1 MKKLLSLFLI
11 MMLMLALAGCSA
23 NISQTSDDNDEWLS
37 VQTDFDADDYY
48 TRLENCVKQIREK
61 TDFVPDIALVLG
73 SGLGDF
79 ADSVKIEAEIPYSE
93 IDGFPVSTVSGHD
106 GTLIFC
112 EIEGKKVAV
121 MNGRV
126 HYYEGYDIHEVVLPL
141 RVIHLLGAETVILT
155 NAVGA
160 INEDYSIGD
169 FVTVV
174 DHISS
179 FVPSPLVGENIDKL
193 GDRFVDMTNVYDEE
207 LNSIVR
213 DVASKNDITIHKA
226 VMVQVT
232 GPQYETPAE
241 IKMYR
246 SLGADTV
253 GMSTVVESI
262 AARHMGMR
270 ICVVSCVTN
279 LASGMQEKISHDEV
293 KSNSNDSSKNF
304 ALLIGGLLAKMST

>member
-1 MKKLLSLFLI
+1 MKRLLSLCLI
-11 MMLMLALAGCSA
+11 MILVFALTGCSA
-23 NISQTSDDNDEWLS
+23 NISQTSGDNDEWLS

-48 TRLENCVKQIREK
+48 ARLENCVKQIREK

-79 ADSVKIEAEIPYSE
+79 ADSVKIEAEIPYSDIE
-93 IDGFPVSTVSGHD
+93 GFPVSTVSGHD

-193 GDRFVDMTNVYDEE
+193 GDRFVDMTNIYDEE

-213 DVASKNDITIHKA
+213 DVANQNDITIHKA

-232 GPQYETPAE
+232 GPQYETPTE
-241 IKMYR
+241 IRMYR

-253 GMSTVVESI
+253 GMSTVVEAI

-304 ALLIGGLLAKMST
+304 ALLIGGLLAKM